1 MNTASES
8 LEIGRDTIP
17 EAKKKSQNQSK
28 QTESCIQGICT
39 KEFLLL
45 LPLLQPTGGSQ

>member
-1 MNTASES
+1 LIAPT
-8 LEIGRDTIP
+8 EIGRDTIP
-17 EAKKKSQNQSK
+17 EAEKKSKNQSK

-39 KEFLLL
+39 KESLLL